1 MLSKRKVSQQNQEES
16 SNSIEN
22 LCNKIRKVIV
32 SEVGE
37 KYIQNNT
44 DKGRKKRRTKQKCK
58 IQDNQQHV
66 EKMENEAV
74 EVEEQLSSIQ
84 AISES
89 QSWVFEELFDEIN
102 KLNVLQDIE

>member
-1 MLSKRKVSQQNQEES
+1 MLSKRKVSQQNQED
-16 SNSIEN
+16 SNSIEI

-37 KYIQNNT
+37 KYIQNHT
-44 DKGRKKRRTKQKCK
+44 EKGLKKRRTKQKSK

-66 EKMENEAV
+66 EHMENEAL

-102 KLNVLQDIE
+102 KLNVHQDIE

>member
-37 KYIQNNT
+37 KYIQNT
-44 DKGRKKRRTKQKCK
+44 SDKGLKKKRTKQKSK

-66 EKMENEAV
+66 EQMENEAV
-74 EVEEQLSSIQ
+74 EVEEQLSSIK

>member
-1 MLSKRKVSQQNQEES
+1 MLSKRKVQEQNQEDQ
-16 SNSIEN
+16 NSIEN

-37 KYIQNNT
+37 KYIQNHT
-44 DKGRKKRRTKQKCK
+44 EKGLKKRRTKQKII
-58 IQDNQQHV
+58 IQDNQQHI
-66 EKMENEAV
+66 EQMENEAV

-102 KLNVLQDIE
+102 KLNVHQDIE